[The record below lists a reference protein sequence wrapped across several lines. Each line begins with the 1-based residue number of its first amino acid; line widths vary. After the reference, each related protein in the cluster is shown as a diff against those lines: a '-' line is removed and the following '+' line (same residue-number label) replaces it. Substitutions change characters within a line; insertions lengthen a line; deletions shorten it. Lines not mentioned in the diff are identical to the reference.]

1 MGHGLMIRTAGHK
14 YICYPNDPVCQ
25 LFDMKKDPWETRNV
39 AGDSK
44 YAGALADMRKRQGE
58 WESRL
63 EKFPGAP
70 VSNNDRDGDNE

>member
-1 MGHGLMIRTAGHK
+1 MQA
-14 YICYPNDPVCQ
+14 
-25 LFDMKKDPWETRNV
+25 DPWETRNV

-44 YAGALADMRKRQGE
+44 YAGALADMKKRQAG

-70 VSNNDRDGDNE
+70 VSNNDREGDNI